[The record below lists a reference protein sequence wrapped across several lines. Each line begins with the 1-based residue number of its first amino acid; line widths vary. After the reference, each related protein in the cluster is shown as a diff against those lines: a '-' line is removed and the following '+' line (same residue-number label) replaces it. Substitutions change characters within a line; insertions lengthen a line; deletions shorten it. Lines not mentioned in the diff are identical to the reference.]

1 MHDLLK
7 KQGESVHICVPLGT
21 KDWMTATDFKQDRIS
36 ELDWWDD
43 VIFRPKA
50 AKSGS
55 NGPTKAVRITCTPA
69 QHGCGRAAG
78 EKNAALWSSW
88 VVQSVDSTPDAAP
101 AQASANDASS
111 ETGTR
116 DSSEVTRFMAFFA
129 GDTGLKFSRG
139 SVKRRDHFP
148 TCPAFAQV
156 AERLGTPDLM
166 LLPISV
172 GSSLSYIKSFDPF
185 PRGYSPFPRVGDSLT
200 SSIHMSPED
209 AVETHR

>member
-1 MHDLLK
+1 MRDLLK
-7 KQGESVHICVPLGT
+7 KQEQSVHICVPLGT
-21 KDWMTATDFKQDRIS
+21 KDWMIDTDFAEERVS

-43 VIFRPKA
+43 VIIRPKG
-50 AKSGS
+50 AKSG
-55 NGPTKAVRITCTPA
+55 KAVRITCTPA

-78 EKNAALWSSW
+78 DKNQALWSSW
-88 VVQSVDSTPDAAP
+88 AVQSIDATTE
-101 AQASANDASS
+101 ASS
-111 ETGTR
+111 ET
-116 DSSEVTRFMAFFA
+116 TRFTAFFA

-139 SVKRRDHFP
+139 SVKKRDQFP
-148 TCPAFAQV
+148 TCPAFADV
-156 AERLGTPDLM
+156 AERLGPPDLM

-185 PRGYSPFPRVGDSLT
+185 PRGYSPFPRIGDSLT